1 MLNEVNVSLG
11 KNYRELNS
19 YDKYKIVDYYYKN
32 KNISID
38 NIAINLNISDRAVR
52 RVLKEEGINTR
63 LKNRYILDE
72 NYFDCIDTEAKAYIL
87 GFIYADGFVGNE
99 KFNSIVIAVNDLE
112 ILEFI
117 AKEFKFTGNIRKTK
131 KGGFENSKCG
141 YSLNFSSKI
150 MASRL
155 REIGL
160 YPNKSL
166 TIDTLPQIDKKLIRH
181 FIRGYFDGDGSI
193 VLSHNTSYYKAIDGV
208 IKYIY
213 PTYCFMIL
221 GTRGFLEEIIKES
234 EFNYAKIYNT
244 KSEKIKCIKIN
255 AKKEF
260 NNIFKYLYDN
270 STIKLERKY
279 NKWNEIKSA
288 FAAGAVKQIG

>member
-1 MLNEVNVSLG
+1 M
-11 KNYRELNS
+11 
-19 YDKYKIVDYYYKN
+19 
-32 KNISID
+32 D

-72 NYFDCIDTEAKAYIL
+72 NYFDCIDTESKAYIL
-87 GFIYADGFVGNE
+87 GFIYADGFVGDE
-99 KFNSIVIAVNDLE
+99 KFNNIVIAVNDLE

-166 TIDTLPQIDKKLIRH
+166 TIDTLPQIDKKLVRH

-221 GTRGFLEEIIKES
+221 GTKGFLEEIIKEA
-234 EFNYAKIYNT
+234 EFNYAKIHNT

-270 STIKLERKY
+270 STIKLQRKY

-288 FAAGAVKQIG
+288 FAVGAVKQIG

>member
-1 MLNEVNVSLG
+1 MG
-11 KNYRELNS
+11 KSYRDLNS
-19 YDKYKIVDYYYKN
+19 YDKYRIVDYYYKN
-32 KNISID
+32 KDISMD

-72 NYFDCIDTEAKAYIL
+72 NYFDCIDTESKAYIL
-87 GFIYADGFVGNE
+87 GFIYADGFVGDE
-99 KFNSIVIAVNDLE
+99 KFNNIVIAVNDLE

-166 TIDTLPQIDKKLIRH
+166 TIDTLPQIDKKLVRH

-221 GTRGFLEEIIKES
+221 GTKGFLEEIIKEA
-234 EFNYAKIYNT
+234 EFNYAKIHNT

-270 STIKLERKY
+270 STIKLQRKY

-288 FAAGAVKQIG
+288 FAVGAVKQIG

>member
-1 MLNEVNVSLG
+1 MNVSLG
-11 KNYRELNS
+11 KSYRDLNS
-19 YDKYKIVDYYYKN
+19 YDKYRIVDYYYKN
-32 KNISID
+32 KEISMD

-72 NYFDCIDTEAKAYIL
+72 NYFDCIDTESKAYIL
-87 GFIYADGFVGNE
+87 GFIYADGFVGDE
-99 KFNSIVIAVNDLE
+99 KFNNIVIAVNDLE

-166 TIDTLPQIDKKLIRH
+166 TIDTLPQIDKKLVRH

-221 GTRGFLEEIIKES
+221 GTKGFLEEIIKEA
-234 EFNYAKIYNT
+234 EFNYAKIHNT

-270 STIKLERKY
+270 STIKLQRKY

-288 FAAGAVKQIG
+288 FAVGAVKQIG

>member
-1 MLNEVNVSLG
+1 MG
-11 KNYRELNS
+11 KSYRDLNS
-19 YDKYKIVDYYYKN
+19 YDKYRIVDYYYKN
-32 KNISID
+32 KDISMD

-72 NYFDCIDTEAKAYIL
+72 NYFDCIDTESKAYIL
-87 GFIYADGFVGNE
+87 GFIYADGFVGEE
-99 KFNSIVIAVNDLE
+99 KFNNIVIAVNDLE

-166 TIDTLPQIDKKLIRH
+166 TIDTLPQIDKKLVRH

-221 GTRGFLEEIIKES
+221 GTKGFLEEIIKEA
-234 EFNYAKIYNT
+234 EFNYAKIHNT

-270 STIKLERKY
+270 STIKLQRKY

-288 FAAGAVKQIG
+288 FAVGAVKQIG

>member
-1 MLNEVNVSLG
+1 MG
-11 KNYRELNS
+11 KSYRDLNS
-19 YDKYKIVDYYYKN
+19 YDKYRIVDYYYKN
-32 KNISID
+32 KDISMD

-72 NYFDCIDTEAKAYIL
+72 NYFDCIDTESKAYIL
-87 GFIYADGFVGNE
+87 GFIYADGFVGDE
-99 KFNSIVIAVNDLE
+99 KFNNIVIAVNDLE

-166 TIDTLPQIDKKLIRH
+166 TIDTLPQIDKKLVRH

-221 GTRGFLEEIIKES
+221 GTKGFLEEIIKEA
-234 EFNYAKIYNT
+234 EFNYAKIHNT

-255 AKKEF
+255 SKKEF

-270 STIKLERKY
+270 STIKLQRKY

-288 FAAGAVKQIG
+288 FAVGAVKQIG

>member
-1 MLNEVNVSLG
+1 MG
-11 KNYRELNS
+11 KSYRDLNS
-19 YDKYKIVDYYYKN
+19 YDKYRIVDYYYKN
-32 KNISID
+32 KDISMD

-72 NYFDCIDTEAKAYIL
+72 NYFDCIDTESKAYIL
-87 GFIYADGFVGNE
+87 GFIYADGFVGDE
-99 KFNSIVIAVNDLE
+99 KFNNIVIAVNDLE

-166 TIDTLPQIDKKLIRH
+166 TIDTLPQIDKKLVRH

-193 VLSHNTSYYKAIDGV
+193 VLSHNNSYYKAIDGV

-221 GTRGFLEEIIKES
+221 GTKGFLEEIIKEA
-234 EFNYAKIYNT
+234 EFNYAKIHNT

-270 STIKLERKY
+270 STIKLQRKY

-288 FAAGAVKQIG
+288 FAVGAVKQIG

>member
-1 MLNEVNVSLG
+1 MG
-11 KNYRELNS
+11 KSYRDLNS
-19 YDKYKIVDYYYKN
+19 YDKYRIVDYYYKN
-32 KNISID
+32 KDISMD

-63 LKNRYILDE
+63 LNNRYILDE
-72 NYFDCIDTEAKAYIL
+72 NYFDCIDTESKAYIL
-87 GFIYADGFVGNE
+87 GFIYADGFVGDE
-99 KFNSIVIAVNDLE
+99 KFNNIVIAVNDLE

-166 TIDTLPQIDKKLIRH
+166 TIDTLPQIDKKLVRH

-221 GTRGFLEEIIKES
+221 GTKGFLEEIIKEA
-234 EFNYAKIYNT
+234 EFNYAKIHNT

-270 STIKLERKY
+270 STIKLQRKY

-288 FAAGAVKQIG
+288 FAVGAVKQIG

>member
-1 MLNEVNVSLG
+1 MG
-11 KNYRELNS
+11 KSYRDLNS
-19 YDKYKIVDYYYKN
+19 YDKYRIVDYYYKN
-32 KNISID
+32 KDISMD

-72 NYFDCIDTEAKAYIL
+72 NYFDCIDTESKAYIL
-87 GFIYADGFVGNE
+87 GFIYADGFVGDE
-99 KFNSIVIAVNDLE
+99 KFNNIVIAVNDLE

-166 TIDTLPQIDKKLIRH
+166 TIDTLPQIDKKLVRH

-213 PTYCFMIL
+213 PSYCFMIL
-221 GTRGFLEEIIKES
+221 GTKGFLEEIIKEA
-234 EFNYAKIYNT
+234 EFNYAKIHNT

-270 STIKLERKY
+270 STIKLQRKY

-288 FAAGAVKQIG
+288 FAVGAVKQIG

>member
-1 MLNEVNVSLG
+1 MNISLF
-11 KNYRELNS
+11 KNYRELNG
-19 YDKYKIVDYYYKN
+19 YDKYKIVNYYYKN
-32 KNISID
+32 KGVCMGDISKK
-38 NIAINLNISDRAVR
+38 LNVSDRAVR

-63 LKNRYILDE
+63 LKNRYVLDE
-72 NYFDCIDTEAKAYIL
+72 CYFACIDTEAKAYIL
-87 GFIYADGFVGNE
+87 GFIYADGFVGDENH
-99 KFNSIVIAVNDLE
+99 NNIVVSINDLE
-112 ILEFI
+112 ILEFM
-117 AKEFKFTGNIRKTK
+117 ANELQFTGDIRRTK
-131 KGGFENSKCG
+131 KGGFENSKEG

-150 MASRL
+150 MATRL

-166 TIDTLPQIDKKLIRH
+166 TMDKLPNIDKALIRH

-193 VLSHNTSYYKAIDGV
+193 ILSHNTSYYKANEGI

-221 GTRGFLEEIIKES
+221 GTESFLNEIKRETK
-234 EFNYAKIYNT
+234 FNYVKLYDT
-244 KSEKIKCIKIN
+244 KTEKIKCLKIN

-260 NNIFKYLYDN
+260 DNIFNYLYDK

-288 FAAGAVKQIG
+288 FTVGAVKQIG

>member
-1 MLNEVNVSLG
+1 MG
-11 KNYRELNS
+11 KSYRDLNS
-19 YDKYKIVDYYYKN
+19 YDKYRIVDYYYKN
-32 KNISID
+32 KDISMD

-52 RVLKEEGINTR
+52 RVLKQEGINTR

-72 NYFDCIDTEAKAYIL
+72 NYFDCIDTESKAYIL
-87 GFIYADGFVGNE
+87 GFIYADGFVGDE
-99 KFNSIVIAVNDLE
+99 KFNNIVIAVNDLE

-117 AKEFKFTGNIRKTK
+117 EKEFKFTGNIRKTK

-166 TIDTLPQIDKKLIRH
+166 TIDTLPQIDKKLVRH

-221 GTRGFLEEIIKES
+221 GTKGFLEEIIKEA
-234 EFNYAKIYNT
+234 EFNYAKIHNT

-270 STIKLERKY
+270 STIKLQRKY

-288 FAAGAVKQIG
+288 FAVGAVKQIG

>member
-1 MLNEVNVSLG
+1 MLLENKIDEMI
-11 KNYRELNS
+11 ELYNNRYS
-19 YDKYKIVDYYYKN
+19 YQKIADKYNCSKSHVMKLLN
-32 KNISID
+32 GKVISR
-38 NIAINLNISDRAVR
+38 NNHEKGKT
-52 RVLKEEGINTR
+52 KEC
-63 LKNRYILDE
+63 DE
-72 NYFDCIDTEAKAYIL
+72 NYFDCIDTESKAYIL
-87 GFIYADGFVGNE
+87 GFIYADGFVGDE
-99 KFNSIVIAVNDLE
+99 KFNNIVIAVNDLE

-166 TIDTLPQIDKKLIRH
+166 TIDTLPQIDKKLVRH

-221 GTRGFLEEIIKES
+221 GTKGFLEEIIKEA
-234 EFNYAKIYNT
+234 EFNYAKIHNT

-270 STIKLERKY
+270 STIKLQRKY

-288 FAAGAVKQIG
+288 FAVGAVKQIG

>member
-1 MLNEVNVSLG
+1 MG
-11 KNYRELNS
+11 KSYRDLNS
-19 YDKYKIVDYYYKN
+19 YDKYRIVDYYYKN
-32 KNISID
+32 KDISMD

-72 NYFDCIDTEAKAYIL
+72 NYFDCIDTESKAYIL
-87 GFIYADGFVGNE
+87 GFIYADGFVGDE
-99 KFNSIVIAVNDLE
+99 KFNNIVIAVNDLE

-166 TIDTLPQIDKKLIRH
+166 TIDTLPQIDKKLVRH

-221 GTRGFLEEIIKES
+221 GTKGFLEEIIKEA
-234 EFNYAKIYNT
+234 EFNYAKIHNT

-270 STIKLERKY
+270 STIKLQRKY
-279 NKWNEIKSA
+279 NKWNEIKST
-288 FAAGAVKQIG
+288 FAVGAVKQIG

>member
-1 MLNEVNVSLG
+1 MG
-11 KNYRELNS
+11 KSYRDLNS
-19 YDKYKIVDYYYKN
+19 YDKYRIVDYYYKN
-32 KNISID
+32 KDISMD

-72 NYFDCIDTEAKAYIL
+72 NYFDCIDTESKAYIL
-87 GFIYADGFVGNE
+87 GFIYADGFVGDE
-99 KFNSIVIAVNDLE
+99 KFNNIVIAVNDLE

-166 TIDTLPQIDKKLIRH
+166 TIDTLPQIDKKLVRH

-193 VLSHNTSYYKAIDGV
+193 VLSHNTSYYKAIDGL

-221 GTRGFLEEIIKES
+221 GTKCFLEEIIKEA
-234 EFNYAKIYNT
+234 EFNYAKIHNT

-288 FAAGAVKQIG
+288 FAVGAVKQIG

>member
-1 MLNEVNVSLG
+1 MG
-11 KNYRELNS
+11 KSYRDLNS
-19 YDKYKIVDYYYKN
+19 YDKYRIVDYYYKN
-32 KNISID
+32 KDISMD

-72 NYFDCIDTEAKAYIL
+72 NYFDCIDTESKAYIL
-87 GFIYADGFVGNE
+87 GFIYADGFVGDE
-99 KFNSIVIAVNDLE
+99 KFNNIVIAVNDLE

-166 TIDTLPQIDKKLIRH
+166 TIDTLPQIDKKLVRH

-221 GTRGFLEEIIKES
+221 GTKGFLEEIIKEA
-234 EFNYAKIYNT
+234 EFNYAKIHNT

-260 NNIFKYLYDN
+260 NNIFKFLYDN
-270 STIKLERKY
+270 STIKLQRKY

-288 FAAGAVKQIG
+288 FAVGAVKQIG

>member
-1 MLNEVNVSLG
+1 MG
-11 KNYRELNS
+11 KSYRDLNS
-19 YDKYKIVDYYYKN
+19 YDKYRIVDYYYKN
-32 KNISID
+32 KEISMD

-72 NYFDCIDTEAKAYIL
+72 CIDTESKAYIL
-87 GFIYADGFVGNE
+87 GFIYADGFVGDE
-99 KFNSIVIAVNDLE
+99 KFNNIVIAVNDLE

-166 TIDTLPQIDKKLIRH
+166 TIDTLPQIDKKLVRH

-221 GTRGFLEEIIKES
+221 GTKGFLEEIIKEA
-234 EFNYAKIYNT
+234 EFNYAKIHNT

-270 STIKLERKY
+270 STIKLQRKY

-288 FAAGAVKQIG
+288 FAVGAVKQIG

>member
-1 MLNEVNVSLG
+1 MG
-11 KNYRELNS
+11 KSYRDLNS
-19 YDKYKIVDYYYKN
+19 YDKYRIVDYYYKN
-32 KNISID
+32 KDISMD

-72 NYFDCIDTEAKAYIL
+72 NYFDCIDTESKAYIL
-87 GFIYADGFVGNE
+87 GFIYADGFVGDE
-99 KFNSIVIAVNDLE
+99 KFNNIVIAVNDLE

-166 TIDTLPQIDKKLIRH
+166 TIDTLPQIDKKLVRH

-221 GTRGFLEEIIKES
+221 GTKGFLEEIIKEA
-234 EFNYAKIYNT
+234 EFNYAKIHNT

-288 FAAGAVKQIG
+288 FAVGAVKQIG

>member
-1 MLNEVNVSLG
+1 MS
-11 KNYRELNS
+11 KSYRELTS
-19 YDKYKIVDYYYKN
+19 YDKYKIIDYYYKH
-32 KNISID
+32 KDIGMDNISV
-38 NIAINLNISDRAVR
+38 NLNISDRAVR
-52 RVLKEEGINTR
+52 RVLKEEGINTK

-87 GFIYADGFVGNE
+87 GFIYADGFVGDE
-99 KFNSIVIAVNDLE
+99 KFNNLVIAINDVE
-112 ILEFI
+112 ILNFI
-117 AKEFKFTGNIRKTK
+117 VKEFKFTGNIRKTK

-150 MASRL
+150 MVSRL

-166 TIDTLPQIDKKLIRH
+166 TIDKLPNINKSLMRH

-193 VLSHNTSYYKAIDGV
+193 VLSHNTSYYKSVDGV

-221 GTRGFLEEIIKES
+221 GTKKFLEAIAKET
-234 EFNYAKIYNT
+234 EFNYVKIYDT
-244 KSEKIKCIKIN
+244 KSEKIKCLKIN

-260 NNIFKYLYDN
+260 NNIFEYLYNN

-288 FAAGAVKQIG
+288 FAVGAVKQIG

>member
-1 MLNEVNVSLG
+1 MG
-11 KNYRELNS
+11 KSYRDLNS
-19 YDKYKIVDYYYKN
+19 YDKYRIVDYYYKN
-32 KNISID
+32 KDISMD

-72 NYFDCIDTEAKAYIL
+72 NYFDCIDTESKAYIL
-87 GFIYADGFVGNE
+87 GFIYADGFVGDE
-99 KFNSIVIAVNDLE
+99 KFNNIVIAVNDLE

-117 AKEFKFTGNIRKTK
+117 AKEFKFTGNIRKTN

-166 TIDTLPQIDKKLIRH
+166 TIDTLPQIDKKLVRH

-221 GTRGFLEEIIKES
+221 GTKGFLEEIIKEA
-234 EFNYAKIYNT
+234 EFNYAKIHNT

-270 STIKLERKY
+270 STIKLQRKY

-288 FAAGAVKQIG
+288 FAVGAVKQIG

>member
-1 MLNEVNVSLG
+1 MG
-11 KNYRELNS
+11 KSYRDLNS
-19 YDKYKIVDYYYKN
+19 YDKYRIVDYYYKN
-32 KNISID
+32 KDISMD

-72 NYFDCIDTEAKAYIL
+72 NYFDCIDTESKAYIL
-87 GFIYADGFVGNE
+87 GFIYADGFVGDE
-99 KFNSIVIAVNDLE
+99 KFNNIVIAVNDLE

-166 TIDTLPQIDKKLIRH
+166 TIDTLPQIDKKLVRH

-221 GTRGFLEEIIKES
+221 GTKGFLEEIIKGA
-234 EFNYAKIYNT
+234 EFNYAKIHNT

-270 STIKLERKY
+270 STIKLQRKY

-288 FAAGAVKQIG
+288 FAVGAVKQIG

>member
-1 MLNEVNVSLG
+1 MG
-11 KNYRELNS
+11 KSYRDLNS
-19 YDKYKIVDYYYKN
+19 YDKYRIVDYYYKN
-32 KNISID
+32 KDISMD

-72 NYFDCIDTEAKAYIL
+72 NYFDCIDTESKAYIL
-87 GFIYADGFVGNE
+87 GFIYADGFVGDE
-99 KFNSIVIAVNDLE
+99 KFNNIVIAVNDLE

-166 TIDTLPQIDKKLIRH
+166 TIDTLPQIDKKLVRH

-221 GTRGFLEEIIKES
+221 GTKGFLEEIIKES
-234 EFNYAKIYNT
+234 EFNYAKIHNT

-270 STIKLERKY
+270 STIKLQRKY

-288 FAAGAVKQIG
+288 FAVGAVKQIG

>member
-1 MLNEVNVSLG
+1 MG
-11 KNYRELNS
+11 KSYRDLNS
-19 YDKYKIVDYYYKN
+19 YDKYRIVDYYYKN
-32 KNISID
+32 KDISMD

-72 NYFDCIDTEAKAYIL
+72 NYFDCIDTESKAYIL
-87 GFIYADGFVGNE
+87 GFIYADGFVGDE
-99 KFNSIVIAVNDLE
+99 KFNNIVIAVNDLE

-166 TIDTLPQIDKKLIRH
+166 TIDTLPQIDKKLVRH

-221 GTRGFLEEIIKES
+221 GTKGFLEEIIKEA
-234 EFNYAKIYNT
+234 EFNYAKIHNT
-244 KSEKIKCIKIN
+244 KSKKIKCIKIN

-270 STIKLERKY
+270 STIKLQRKY

-288 FAAGAVKQIG
+288 FAVGAVKQIG

>member
-1 MLNEVNVSLG
+1 MS
-11 KNYRELNS
+11 KS
-19 YDKYKIVDYYYKN
+19 YKEINIKDRNNIVDYYYKH
-32 KNISID
+32 KDISIN
-38 NIAINLNISDRAVR
+38 NIAINLNISNRAVR
-52 RVLKEEGINTR
+52 RVLKEEGINTK

-72 NYFDCIDTEAKAYIL
+72 NYFDYIDTEAKAYIL
-87 GFIYADGFVGNE
+87 GFIYADGFVGDE
-99 KFNSIVIAVNDLE
+99 KFNNIVISVNDLE

-131 KGGFENSKCG
+131 KGGFENSKSG

-166 TIDTLPQIDKKLIRH
+166 SIDKLPCIDKKLIRH

-193 VLSHNTSYYKAIDGV
+193 VLSHNTSYYKAAYGI

-221 GTRGFLEEIIKES
+221 GTKEFLEEIIKEA
-234 EFNYAKIYNT
+234 EFNYAKIYDT
-244 KSEKIKCIKIN
+244 KSDKIKCIRIN
-255 AKKEF
+255 AKKDF
-260 NNIFKYLYDN
+260 DNIFKYLYDN

-288 FAAGAVKQIG
+288 FAAGAVKKIG

>member
-1 MLNEVNVSLG
+1 MNVSLG
-11 KNYRELNS
+11 KSYRDLNS
-19 YDKYKIVDYYYKN
+19 YDKYRIVDYYYKN
-32 KNISID
+32 KDISMD

-72 NYFDCIDTEAKAYIL
+72 NYFDCIDTESKAYIL
-87 GFIYADGFVGNE
+87 GFIYADGFVGDE
-99 KFNSIVIAVNDLE
+99 KFNNIVIAVNDLE

-166 TIDTLPQIDKKLIRH
+166 TIDTLPQIDKKLVRH

-221 GTRGFLEEIIKES
+221 GTKGFLEEIIKEA
-234 EFNYAKIYNT
+234 EFNYAKIHNT

-270 STIKLERKY
+270 STIKLQRKY

-288 FAAGAVKQIG
+288 FAVGAVKQIG

>member
-1 MLNEVNVSLG
+1 MG
-11 KNYRELNS
+11 KSYRDLNS
-19 YDKYKIVDYYYKN
+19 YDKYRIVDYYYKI
-32 KNISID
+32 KDISMD

-72 NYFDCIDTEAKAYIL
+72 NYFDCIDTESKAYIL
-87 GFIYADGFVGNE
+87 GFIYADGFVGDE
-99 KFNSIVIAVNDLE
+99 KFNNIVIAVNDLE

-166 TIDTLPQIDKKLIRH
+166 TIDTLPQIDKKLVRH

-221 GTRGFLEEIIKES
+221 GTKGFLEEIIKEA
-234 EFNYAKIYNT
+234 EFNYAKIHNT

-270 STIKLERKY
+270 STIKLQRKY

-288 FAAGAVKQIG
+288 FAVGAVKQIG

>member
-1 MLNEVNVSLG
+1 MG
-11 KNYRELNS
+11 KSHRDLNS
-19 YDKYKIVDYYYKN
+19 YDKYRIVDYYYKN
-32 KNISID
+32 KEISMD

-72 NYFDCIDTEAKAYIL
+72 NYFDCIDTESKAYIL
-87 GFIYADGFVGNE
+87 GFIYADGFVGDE
-99 KFNSIVIAVNDLE
+99 KFNNIVIAVNDLE

-166 TIDTLPQIDKKLIRH
+166 TIDTLPQIDKKLVRH

-221 GTRGFLEEIIKES
+221 GTKGFLEEIIKEA
-234 EFNYAKIYNT
+234 EFNYAKIHNT

-270 STIKLERKY
+270 STIKLQRKY

-288 FAAGAVKQIG
+288 FAVGAVKQIG